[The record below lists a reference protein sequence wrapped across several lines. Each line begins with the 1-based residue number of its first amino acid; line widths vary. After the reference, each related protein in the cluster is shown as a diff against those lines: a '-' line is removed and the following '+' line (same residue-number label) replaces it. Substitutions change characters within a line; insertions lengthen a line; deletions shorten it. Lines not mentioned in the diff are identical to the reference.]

1 MMFLK
6 VKINKVY
13 KAVQLMV
20 SVEQRTHARL
30 AGACFF
36 KSRYE
41 VLVSPFFPT
50 FHFTLQFFSTTT
62 VFSLVHSK
70 SNSLEIKKEIEAFV
84 M

>member
-1 MMFLK
+1 MDVLK
-6 VKINKVY
+6 VRTIKVY

-30 AGACFF
+30 AGGCFF

-70 SNSLEIKKEIEAFV
+70 SNSLEIKKKLKPL
-84 M
+84 